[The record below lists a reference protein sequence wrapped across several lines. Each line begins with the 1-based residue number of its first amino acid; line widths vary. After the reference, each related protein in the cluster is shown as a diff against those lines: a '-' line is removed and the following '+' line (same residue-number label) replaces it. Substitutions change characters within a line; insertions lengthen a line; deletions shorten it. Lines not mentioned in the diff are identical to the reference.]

1 MSDSDGIKRR
11 VIVDRFARFKMG
23 EAQAAEN
30 VAGMGY
36 VASEASSQN
45 GPQHMQ
51 NEEGLDEDYRGEP
64 YSTHSPPDEEMVY
77 DSGGRQVFLGSSTGK
92 SMLRQVG
99 SFNLL
104 YSRWKLTILNDR
116 ILAQGTCCKYR
127 R

>member
-64 YSTHSPPDEEMVY
+64 YNTHSPPDEEMVY

-104 YSRWKLTILNDR
+104 YSRRKLTI
-116 ILAQGTCCKYR
+116 IE
-127 R
+127 